1 VEGLKK
7 TTKIVRLRDFSVG
20 QDLPHR
26 IYLSYTDLCHCSIQ
40 ELHIMVTI
48 IL

>member
-1 VEGLKK
+1 MEGLKK
-7 TTKIVRLRDFSVG
+7 TTKIVRLDDFSLG

-26 IYLSYTDLCHCSIQ
+26 TYLSYTDLYHCSIH
-40 ELHIMVTI
+40 ELHIMATI